1 MRLITH
7 AASQKFLIELGVTS
21 MNSGI
26 LSYGLYLPRRRLQRS
41 SIYEA
46 NSWYAPGLGSLAKGE
61 KAISNWDE
69 DPVTMAVEAGRYCM
83 DGIDRALIESVS
95 LASTTLPFADRSN
108 AGIAKEALN
117 LSDNIMSTD
126 RTGSLRAATSAL
138 MQSLQNDSTNLCL
151 AADRRKS
158 KVASPQE
165 MNYGDASAAFLTG
178 SGDVIA
184 NYLGGYSNTIDFVD
198 HYRETGAD
206 FDYAWEARF
215 VRDEGYQK
223 ILGST
228 IKSAL
233 EKLEISGDAIDHA
246 VISVPVRGV
255 PQKLATVAG
264 IAIEAVAD
272 THMASVG
279 DAGVSHPLLMLAMTL
294 QNAKPGQKVLL
305 ASFGQGADVM
315 VFETTEHLET
325 VNQRQSKFMLPGLK
339 DTNYSRYLFHRGL
352 LDIDKGMRAELDEK
366 QPGTSLARDRKTVL
380 GLIGG
385 KCLETGV
392 VQFPKTDLAVNTVSR
407 ASGTLEDYPFADRLA
422 KVLSFTADRLA
433 YSPDPP
439 SYYGMIDF
447 EGGGRMVVEFAD
459 IEDGEVDVGKQ
470 MRMVFRIKAFDELR
484 GFRKYF
490 WKAIPVQRGDS

>member
-1 MRLITH
+1 
-7 AASQKFLIELGVTS
+7 

-315 VFETTEHLET
+315 VFETTKHLET

>member
-1 MRLITH
+1 
-7 AASQKFLIELGVTS
+7 

-246 VISVPVRGV
+246 VISVPLRGV

-315 VFETTEHLET
+315 VFETTKHLET